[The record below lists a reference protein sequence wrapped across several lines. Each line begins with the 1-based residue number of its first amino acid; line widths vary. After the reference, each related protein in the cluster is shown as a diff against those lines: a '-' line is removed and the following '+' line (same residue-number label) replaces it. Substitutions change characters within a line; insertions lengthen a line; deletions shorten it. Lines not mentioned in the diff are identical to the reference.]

1 MADIVGS
8 ITVGQSSCAH
18 DARSRKKRERSQMSC
33 WPLLQL
39 WGNTLRPGGHVAV
52 EFMVR
57 FWLYVSHLRAVP
69 LRISQPRAA
78 AEGRHNPL
86 IFSLMSGW

>member
-1 MADIVGS
+1 MMLAPARNVNVHRCRVGRYC
-8 ITVGQSSCAH
+8 SCG
-18 DARSRKKRERSQMSC
+18 E
-33 WPLLQL
+33 
-39 WGNTLRPGGHVAV
+39 NTLRPGGHVAV